1 MDIRLFTCSFGAG
14 HMRAADYIASIAPAH
29 RVERIDITRFLFPLL
44 ADGMYH
50 MYTRMMRTQ
59 GMGYRAY
66 LAGDRHKKK
75 DALTAKLLIH
85 RFARHMDAM
94 ATPDAFVAT
103 FSTAAWLLAEYKK
116 KRGLST
122 PLIVCIT
129 DFEPH
134 DFWVNEGTDLYLVA
148 SSYTEREL
156 QKFGVPKEKIV
167 VVGLS
172 PRRAAAHLT
181 YERAHRVLVTGGG
194 LGLLPRELGF
204 YRTITALYGEDVRV
218 VTGRNKSLYK
228 RLRQARIPGVTVLGF
243 VDMERE
249 LDRADIVIGKAGGLS
264 TYEAIMAE
272 TPIVYIDPFLPQ
284 EKKNARFI
292 DSEKIGSSF
301 GEVVDRDT
309 ILAQREEMRRIKA
322 EADPAEF
329 QEYLEAFA

>member
-14 HMRAADYIASIAPAH
+14 HMRAADYIASMAPAH
-29 RVERIDITRFLFPLL
+29 RVERIDITRFLFPLF
-44 ADGMYH
+44 ADGIYH
-50 MYTRMMRTQ
+50 MYQNIMRTQ

-66 LAGDRHKKK
+66 LAGDRRKKK
-75 DALTAKLLIH
+75 DARISDFLKR
-85 RFARHMDAM
+85 RFAKRMDTM
-94 ATPDAFVAT
+94 ATPDVFVAT
-103 FSTAAWLLAEYKK
+103 FSTAAWLLADYKK
-116 KRGLST
+116 RRGLST

-156 QKFGVPKEKIV
+156 QKFGVPKEKIA

-172 PRRAAAHLT
+172 PRRSQAHLT
-181 YERAHRVLVTGGG
+181 YDRAHSVLVTGGG
-194 LGLLPRELGF
+194 LGLLPKELGF
-204 YRTITALYGEDVRV
+204 YRTITALYGKDVRV
-218 VTGRNKSLYK
+218 VTGRNKALFRK
-228 RLRQARIPGVTVLGF
+228 LRRARIPGITVLGF

-292 DSEKIGSSF
+292 DREKIGTSF
-301 GEVVDRDT
+301 GKIPDDST
-309 ILAQREEMRRIKA
+309 ILAQRKEMRRIKA

>member
-14 HMRAADYIASIAPAH
+14 HMRAADYIASMAPAH
-29 RVERIDITRFLFPLL
+29 RVERIDITRFLFPFF
-44 ADGMYH
+44 ADGIYH
-50 MYTRMMRTQ
+50 TYTRIMRTQ
-59 GMGYRAY
+59 GLGYRAY
-66 LAGDRHKKK
+66 LAGDRHKRK
-75 DALTAKLLIH
+75 DALISDFLKR
-85 RFARHMDAM
+85 RFAKRMDAM
-94 ATPDAFVAT
+94 STPDAFVAT
-103 FSTAAWLLAEYKK
+103 FSTAAWLLADYKK

-156 QKFGVPKEKIV
+156 RTFGVPKEKIV

-204 YRTITALYGEDVRV
+204 YRTITALYGRDVRV
-218 VTGRNKSLYK
+218 VTGRNKALFRK
-228 RLRQARIPGVTVLGF
+228 LRRARIPGITVLGF

-292 DSEKIGSSF
+292 DSEKIGTSF
-301 GEVVDRDT
+301 GETVDRDM

-329 QEYLEAFA
+329 EEYLEAFA